1 MSAYK
6 FLSGDNKSVL
16 VIDKASAEM
25 QGVYTV
31 KISNEFGFAEASSS
45 LQVKEGILQSVTN
58 SYKFLLG

>member
-1 MSAYK
+1 M
-6 FLSGDNKSVL
+6 L